1 MEQERNNLFQT
12 RKEIDKLNIWV
23 LSIFAMIFWA
33 ATVGALLA
41 NAVERSFLG
50 TVAPFVIMPVAVYCT
65 ITCWS
70 LFKKYRV
77 RYG

>member
-1 MEQERNNLFQT
+1 MEQEISNAYQT
-12 RKEIDKLNIWV
+12 RKGLDKLNIWM
-23 LSIFAMIFWA
+23 LFTFAMMFWA
-33 ATVGALLA
+33 ATVGLLLA
-41 NAVERSFLG
+41 NAIERSFLG
-50 TVAPFVIMPVAVYCT
+50 TFTPFVIIPVATYCT